1 MQKLHQPATCGSSYR
16 GLIDF
21 RSRGL
26 KSPSQP
32 TRFASG
38 DICAIVARAT
48 YIRGGRSLF
57 AAMLG
62 VNSRG
67 DVFFQEKSSALRCLA
82 EPGRA
87 YRFKKLARCPAQFA
101 RVSSFFSKFLD
112 FFTLEKLNANSFV

>member
-1 MQKLHQPATCGSSYR
+1 MSAPAPFSRWHAKVAPACYFGSSYR

-67 DVFFQEKSSALRCLA
+67 MFF
-82 EPGRA
+82 
-87 YRFKKLARCPAQFA
+87 FKKNLVLFGA
-101 RVSSFFSKFLD
+101 
-112 FFTLEKLNANSFV
+112 